1 MSLWA
6 DHHSAL
12 IAMKGIVL
20 LALLGAVAAMELPAP
35 KVRHNADGLE
45 ISIDG
50 KFSDWSV
57 LGNVYSVAISNSVN
71 KPF

>member
-1 MSLWA
+1 
-6 DHHSAL
+6 
-12 IAMKGIVL
+12 MKGIFL

-50 KFSDWSV
+50 KFSD
-57 LGNVYSVAISNSVN
+57 
-71 KPF
+71 